1 MSIMKTQREY
11 ILVKEQKGN
20 FHETELEKRMG
31 QLRPWEV
38 RLILLGLAR
47 LMAML
52 EPKYQLRISHVSYYW
67 TEMKDSKK
75 KKKYNKAKVSS

>member
-31 QLRPWEV
+31 QLRP
-38 RLILLGLAR
+38 
-47 LMAML
+47 
-52 EPKYQLRISHVSYYW
+52 
-67 TEMKDSKK
+67 
-75 KKKYNKAKVSS
+75 